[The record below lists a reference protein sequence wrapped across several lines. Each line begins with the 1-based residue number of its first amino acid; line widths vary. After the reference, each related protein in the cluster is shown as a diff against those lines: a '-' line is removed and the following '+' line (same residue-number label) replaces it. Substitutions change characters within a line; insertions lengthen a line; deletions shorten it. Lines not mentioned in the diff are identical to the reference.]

1 MSAARIRRL
10 LPVRGGDSRNR
21 RRTALLCGVLC
32 TGLLGTAAAV
42 TLGGSG
48 GHGSAAPP
56 QERAALPPK
65 QKAPQKAP
73 QKGSAT
79 PDWDGKVRVIGDG
92 STSDTGPQ
100 PDQPTPHKLKPGE
113 QPPQFVVFSWDGA
126 LENDDH
132 LFSRFRKLAE
142 QNDAHMTFFLSGIY
156 LLPDGKRSLYK
167 PPQHSPGTSAIDFP
181 TGEHIRWTLSELR
194 QAWEDGDEIGTHFNG
209 HFCAPDPG
217 GGGNWSTAD
226 WDSEIAQAY
235 SFVEHWKTDT
245 GFTDIPPLPFDY
257 SQELAGGR
265 APCLEGQKNLLPAEK
280 ANGWRYDASSP
291 GDFQIWPARK
301 DGVWDFPLQLMPYPQ
316 KDFQVLSMDFNFLY
330 NQSGGDVTE
339 GDPAKYPAWEKQA
352 RQGYLNGFERVY
364 NGSRAP
370 LFIGNHFETWNG
382 GIYMQAVEDVVKD
395 VCHRKGVQC
404 VSFKELSDWLD
415 VQDPAVLAKL
425 RTLDPAESPD
435 WSTFVK

>member
-10 LPVRGGDSRNR
+10 LPVRGGDGRNR

-42 TLGGSG
+42 SLGGSG
-48 GHGSAAPP
+48 GHGSAAPA
-56 QERAALPPK
+56 QERAVLAPQK
-65 QKAPQKAP
+65 KAPQKA
-73 QKGSAT
+73 SVT
-79 PDWDGKVRVIGDG
+79 PEWDGKVRVIGDG

-100 PDQPTPHKLKPGE
+100 PNQPTPHKLKPGE
-113 QPPQFVVFSWDGA
+113 KPPQFVVFSWDGA

-132 LFSRFRKLAE
+132 LFSRFRKLAA

-181 TGEHIRWTLSELR
+181 TDEHIRWTLSELR

-257 SQELAGGR
+257 SEELAGGR
-265 APCLEGQKNLLPAEK
+265 APAWRARRTCSPPRRRTAGATTPAH
-280 ANGWRYDASSP
+280 
-291 GDFQIWPARK
+291 PATSR
-301 DGVWDFPLQLMPYPQ
+301 
-316 KDFQVLSMDFNFLY
+316 
-330 NQSGGDVTE
+330 SG
-339 GDPAKYPAWEKQA
+339 
-352 RQGYLNGFERVY
+352 R
-364 NGSRAP
+364 
-370 LFIGNHFETWNG
+370 
-382 GIYMQAVEDVVKD
+382 
-395 VCHRKGVQC
+395 
-404 VSFKELSDWLD
+404 
-415 VQDPAVLAKL
+415 
-425 RTLDPAESPD
+425 
-435 WSTFVK
+435 